1 MFSLLSGR
9 LSSGLAKVEEG
20 DHIVYGNP
28 VTSGTSGLTEA
39 TADVISSTTRELT
52 NRCSTALLF
61 AKGSRTISMH
71 SGQVAAS
78 KLMVAA

>member
-1 MFSLLSGR
+1 M
-9 LSSGLAKVEEG
+9 EEG
-20 DHIVYGNP
+20 NHIVYGNL
-28 VTSGTSGLTEA
+28 VTSGSTEA

>member
-1 MFSLLSGR
+1 
-9 LSSGLAKVEEG
+9 
-20 DHIVYGNP
+20 
-28 VTSGTSGLTEA
+28 
-39 TADVISSTTRELT
+39 VISSTTREQT